1 MADDEYKELLREIKD
16 AMRHESDRTMLYIRE
31 HNGLIRAEI
40 DVLKRSQIKFQETQ
54 EKHGIQIARNQQR
67 AESLAEEAGAKKGA
81 QRGFIVSLALGLIFF
96 VLNVWV
102 KVSG

>member
-1 MADDEYKELLREIKD
+1 MADDDYKELLREIKD

-54 EKHGIQIARNQQR
+54 AKHSIEIAENRQKT
-67 AESLAEEAGAKKGA
+67 AMIAEEAGAKKGA
-81 QRGFIVSLALGLIFF
+81 QRGFLVSLALGLIFF
-96 VLNVWV
+96 VLNIWV